1 MPDPALPDDAV
12 RSVLVVDDDPVIRS
26 LLRDT
31 LEIEGYE
38 VRTAEDGAAGLALV
52 AERRPD
58 CVVLDL
64 MMPGIDGHEVLRR
77 IRAVDGE
84 MLPVVMLT
92 AAAGD
97 DHTWQAWAGGV
108 SCFLAKPFDV
118 DVLLRWVDYLCTWS
132 ADADAPA
139 PSLPLA

>member
-1 MPDPALPDDAV
+1 MRDERATGAP
-12 RSVLVVDDDPVIRS
+12 RSVLVVDDDPVVRA
-26 LLRDT
+26 LLRDA
-31 LEIEGYE
+31 LELEGYE
-38 VRTAEDGAAGLALV
+38 VRAAEDGAAGLERI

-64 MMPGIDGHEVLRR
+64 MMPGIDGLEVLRR
-77 IRAVDGE
+77 IRATDEE

-97 DHTWQAWAGGV
+97 DVTWQAWAGGV

-118 DVLLRWVDYLCTWS
+118 DELLRWVDYLCS
-132 ADADAPA
+132 YAGDDAA
-139 PSLPLA
+139 LPPG

>member
-1 MPDPALPDDAV
+1 MPDDAA
-12 RSVLVVDDDPVIRS
+12 RSVLVVDDDPAIRS

-38 VRTAEDGAAGLALV
+38 VRTAGDGHAGLAEV
-52 AERRPD
+52 AQRRPD

-64 MMPGIDGHEVLRR
+64 MMPGLDGHGVLRE
-77 IRAVDGE
+77 IRAADGD
-84 MLPVVMLT
+84 MLPVIMLT
-92 AAAGD
+92 AAADD

-118 DVLLRWVDYLCTWS
+118 DLLLRWVDYLCTY
-132 ADADAPA
+132 DADAPA
-139 PSLPLA
+139 ALPPGT

>member
-1 MPDPALPDDAV
+1 MPDDAA
-12 RSVLVVDDDPVIRS
+12 RSVLVVDDDPVIRA

-38 VRTAEDGAAGLALV
+38 VRTAEDGAVGLALV

-77 IRAVDGE
+77 IRAADDD

-92 AAAGD
+92 AAAD
-97 DHTWQAWAGGV
+97 DEHTWQAWAGGV

-118 DVLLRWVDYLCTWS
+118 DVLVQWVDYLCSWS
-132 ADADAPA
+132 GDEDVPA
-139 PSLPLA
+139 PSLPLV